1 MEGAMSTRFIAVGLL
16 LAALSTACSSIR
28 HFQPGYASF
37 ERGLALFD
45 QGRFEEA
52 IPHFQKATA
61 DNPEFGE
68 AYLYLGRS
76 YLNTRRWRDAI
87 QPLRAAYR
95 LSPAAT
101 RDEVFNLL
109 LDALLAAGSGS
120 LPGDRSRAPDRLQD
134 AP

>member
-1 MEGAMSTRFIAVGLL
+1 MFKQVTVLWVL
-16 LAALSTACSSIR
+16 LALVFSACANMR
-28 HFQPGYASF
+28 YFQAGQASF
-37 ERGLALFD
+37 DRGLALFD

-52 IPHFQKATA
+52 IPHFQTTA
-61 DNPEFGE
+61 AENPEFGE

-95 LSPAAT
+95 LSPAET
-101 RDEVFNLL
+101 KDEAFNVF
-109 LDALLAAGSGS
+109 LDALFAASGGS
-120 LPGDRSRAPDRLQD
+120 LPSDRSRAPDRFQD

>member
-1 MEGAMSTRFIAVGLL
+1 MFKRVTILCLS
-16 LAALSTACSSIR
+16 LALLSTACSSMR
-28 HFQPGYASF
+28 HYRPGYGSF

-52 IPHFQKATA
+52 IPYFQRATA

-68 AYLYLGRS
+68 AFLYLGRS
-76 YLNTRRWRDAI
+76 FLNTRRWRDAI

-95 LSPAAT
+95 LSPAET
-101 RDEVFNLL
+101 KDEAFNFL
-109 LDALLAAGSGS
+109 LDALFAAAGGS
-120 LPGDRSRAPDRLQD
+120 LPSDRSRAPDRFQD

>member
-1 MEGAMSTRFIAVGLL
+1 MFKRITILCLCLGV
-16 LAALSTACSSIR
+16 LATACSSMR
-28 HFQPGYASF
+28 GFRPGHASF

-52 IPHFQKATA
+52 IPYFRRATA

-68 AYLYLGRS
+68 AFLYLGRS

-95 LSPAAT
+95 LSPAET
-101 RDEVFNLL
+101 RDEVFNFL
-109 LDALLAAGSGS
+109 LDALVAAGSGS
-120 LPGDRSRAPDRLQD
+120 LPGDRSRGSEPLRDT
-134 AP
+134 P